1 MPCDWGA
8 PVMAGDDR
16 LRSSETIEQPY
27 HVTDEMEQRVLINRL
42 GAVGPTIATHVW
54 GHCPEPG
61 LGKSGE
67 LMTPRVPGL
76 GKPMAEQDE
85 RPFALLCH
93 MHVYSVGVDE
103 AVMNG
108 HGDLR
113 VGEGSGARAG
123 LRRLRG
129 GNRFDPSRNVRG
141 LQQAPWLKQL
151 ADFGQGAMHDRV
163 DEDRAEECG
172 FKLLRFL
179 ELFWPAASRTRKG
192 EVGAGGHA
200 PGCLEHRGN
209 LRHEPCLQRHDR
221 IRFRGGPA
229 RYILQQARLLGSDRH
244 ALAVDWIEP
253 A

>member
-1 MPCDWGA
+1 MLELGLGHPRALKIELVEDGIVGLRHDSSWPVWPARPKWHTEPNYASEAVGAHQRGMPCDWGA

-113 VGEGSGARAG
+113 VGEGSGAR
-123 LRRLRG
+123 
-129 GNRFDPSRNVRG
+129 
-141 LQQAPWLKQL
+141 
-151 ADFGQGAMHDRV
+151 
-163 DEDRAEECG
+163 
-172 FKLLRFL
+172 
-179 ELFWPAASRTRKG
+179 
-192 EVGAGGHA
+192 
-200 PGCLEHRGN
+200 
-209 LRHEPCLQRHDR
+209 
-221 IRFRGGPA
+221 
-229 RYILQQARLLGSDRH
+229 
-244 ALAVDWIEP
+244 
-253 A
+253 